1 MGDSVAWDA
10 GPGVEAA
17 LAAAGVQVE
26 TAAYVGTGVVPN
38 RGVDPLQ
45 LFLGRLASAPR
56 DLALFQLSGWDL
68 DFPEAEQRRAV
79 RAFRDQARAY
89 GARMMFLL
97 PPTVDPVRDQPDF
110 SILLDEVRLMVDEDP
125 DGTLLLDSQALW
137 GSTYA
142 RDMNGDGIPE
152 RKLDGVHVCPS
163 GAALF
168 GQWLT
173 IQLAE
178 RFAGVTPADPT
189 LWAGL
194 PWVTD
199 SRYNEPLGVCS

>member
-1 MGDSVAWDA
+1 MP
-10 GPGVEAA
+10 GPASRRRSPPPGCRS
-17 LAAAGVQVE
+17 E

-56 DLALFQLSGWDL
+56 DLAIFELSGWDL
-68 DFPEAEQRRAV
+68 GFPEAEQRRAI

-97 PPTVDPVRDQPDF
+97 PPTVDPERDQPDF

-137 GSTYA
+137 GSTMR

-152 RKLDGVHVCPS
+152 RKVDGVHICPS

-173 IQLAE
+173 TQLAD